1 MSPPRTLLRLRRTD
15 VDAQD
20 QDDFVLVSVQAIGPQ
35 PLDLKLIGTESENVY
50 ATSIR
55 HKKIKDLQLRPAY
68 KGSDAEWEAILK
80 HVLLKSD
87 EPSHGPTGLDDIE
100 IISAVSDGR
109 INLTL
114 RKNIAGVTQRIG
126 AIRLPEDNDTEISLF
141 HWAGDAVLREDA
153 ERREKKAAQATV
165 VTKENECRKYK
176 GQCENFTKVKPNHET
191 AILAKTTTMMNAKKL
206 KIRDLQR
213 LLACA
218 KVDPAAA
225 AAVEGARKST
235 RGRRAG
241 PSRPNKRAASDSES
255 DEDSSFESRKPKP
268 KPAQDEDDDETDDA
282 DVTPD
287 NSDQDET
294 EDEQDGDMGD
304 VASVP
309 GAAKPGEGAKKKAI
323 ETVAGNGNSP
333 EQRKPDSPPPP
344 RRELPFTRKNGQS
357 LSGQQQQ
364 QQQQSG
370 KAPAADDEDD
380 TTEDEL

>member
-1 MSPPRTLLRLRRTD
+1 MSPPRTLLRVRRTD

-218 KVDPAAA
+218 KVDPAA
-225 AAVEGARKST
+225 GKH
-235 RGRRAG
+235 RR
-241 PSRPNKRAASDSES
+241 PTTASI
-255 DEDSSFESRKPKP
+255 RVHRVV
-268 KPAQDEDDDETDDA
+268 DDA
-282 DVTPD
+282 
-287 NSDQDET
+287 NS
-294 EDEQDGDMGD
+294 
-304 VASVP
+304 
-309 GAAKPGEGAKKKAI
+309 
-323 ETVAGNGNSP
+323 
-333 EQRKPDSPPPP
+333 
-344 RRELPFTRKNGQS
+344 RRSRCR
-357 LSGQQQQ
+357 
-364 QQQQSG
+364 
-370 KAPAADDEDD
+370 
-380 TTEDEL
+380 